1 MTRPLILSLATAYS
15 GSGLRLPGL
24 KPFLWLHTILIK
36 GWIWTLF
43 NKPAFLCTRTIF
55 LFSGSNKQTTFWKPT
70 FCGLT
75 KRRLKSQS
83 FCCWMQFVCTKIKAC
98 LGSAVPNLLIIK
110 PRPVWLAE
118 NRSSNP
124 RALYMHSCWW
134 RRRSEWSLP
143 PLQWNPASLCL
154 SSNSFL
160 HPAILSR
167 HSDRRLVVMLHTS
180 EAFVSL
186 KLRFTYKLKRGK
198 AKLLEKWRKIRF
210 VWFLYEFEVVYW
222 AYLSKMEQ
230 TTSFPRQVFFT
241 RRLIRSKAMALWDT
255 SPTDLALFG
264 ALFFHLR
271 KF

>member
-1 MTRPLILSLATAYS
+1 MDYTMWKSMKNCVGKWCQKLC
-15 GSGLRLPGL
+15 
-24 KPFLWLHTILIK
+24 
-36 GWIWTLF
+36 
-43 NKPAFLCTRTIF
+43 AFLFAATWAFGEMWVLIT
-55 LFSGSNKQTTFWKPT
+55 LWKPT

-110 PRPVWLAE
+110 PRPVWLTE

-160 HPAILSR
+160 HPVIMSR
-167 HSDRRLVVMLHTS
+167 HSDRRLIVMLHTS

-186 KLRFTYKLKRGK
+186 KLRFTYKLKHGK
-198 AKLLEKWRKIRF
+198 AFRKMT
-210 VWFLYEFEVVYW
+210 
-222 AYLSKMEQ
+222 K
-230 TTSFPRQVFFT
+230 
-241 RRLIRSKAMALWDT
+241 K
-255 SPTDLALFG
+255 
-264 ALFFHLR
+264 
-271 KF
+271 